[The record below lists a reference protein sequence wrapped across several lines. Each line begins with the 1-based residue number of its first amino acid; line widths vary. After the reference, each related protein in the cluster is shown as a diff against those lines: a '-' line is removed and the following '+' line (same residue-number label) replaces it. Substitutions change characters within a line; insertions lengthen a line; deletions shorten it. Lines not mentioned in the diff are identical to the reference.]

1 MKIKLN
7 NVRLAFPA
15 LFEAKSV
22 NAGDKPAYSGAF
34 IIPKNHP
41 RIADLEKAI
50 AATADEKWGAKGPAM
65 LKTLKAGDKTALH
78 DGDSKS
84 QYAGFEGNYF
94 VSARNPVRPT
104 CVDADKTPLVE
115 ADGRLYGGAFV
126 NVVLELWGQD
136 NAYGKRINATLLGVQ
151 FYRDGE
157 AFSGGGSASQDDF
170 DDVAS
175 GADASADFV

>member
-1 MKIKLN
+1 MKFKLN
-7 NVRLAFPA
+7 NVRSAFNA
-15 LFEAKSV
+15 YFEPKAV

-34 IIPKNHP
+34 LIPKDHP
-41 RIADLEKAI
+41 QLKDLEKAI

-78 DGDSKS
+78 DGDSKATY
-84 QYAGFEGNYF
+84 QGFEGNYF
-94 VSARNPVRPT
+94 ISARNPVRPT

-115 ADGRLYGGAFV
+115 SDGRLYSGCYV

-136 NAYGKRINATLLGVQ
+136 NAYGKRINATLMGVQ
-151 FYRDGE
+151 FYRDGD

-170 DDVAS
+170 DDVAH

>member
-1 MKIKLN
+1 MKFKLN
-7 NVRLAFPA
+7 NARFAFPA
-15 LFEAKSV
+15 VFEPKAV
-22 NAGDKPAYSGAF
+22 NAGDKPAYSGTF

-41 RIADLEKAI
+41 QIAELEKAI